1 MQRIDIKKSDQ
12 SRVCECERSEEK
24 TVRIPFL
31 KMEVNEFPVKTN
43 PARKEEGRGDAA
55 EKPARR
61 EPAMPEHN
69 GKR

>member
-1 MQRIDIKKSDQ
+1 M
-12 SRVCECERSEEK
+12 CECERSEEK
-24 TVRIPFL
+24 TVPFL
-31 KMEVNEFPVKTN
+31 KMEVNEFPIKAN
-43 PARKEEGRGDAA
+43 PARKEEGCGDAA